1 VIAPALGLHWSTD
14 PLSGETAAIAG
25 LVVAGMFSAGVV
37 HFLKASPWGCG
48 IGWTSDIRRLIQ
60 MQ

>member
-1 VIAPALGLHWSTD
+1 VIAPAAGFHWSTD

-37 HFLKASPWGCG
+37 RFLKS
-48 IGWTSDIRRLIQ
+48 
-60 MQ
+60 